1 MSVSPVILIIDDE
14 DDIRMLIA
22 GILEDEGYRIIHAAT
37 SDQAM
42 KLIDEGAHDLV
53 IQDIWLQ
60 GSDKD
65 GIEILQAAKGKHP
78 NLPFLMISGHGTIET
93 AVSAI
98 KAGAYDF
105 IEKPFK
111 SDRLLLMIS
120 RALENAALK
129 KQNAE
134 LREKTSKS
142 ILTDARQLP
151 ESVRIILDKAAGSN
165 SRIMITGEV
174 GTGKNIAAHYVHDRS
189 SRALKPFMTLDCTTL
204 HPAQLERDLFGTH
217 SDLKDSFTPGLLQL
231 VDGGTLLLN
240 EVSALPMETQGK
252 ILNVLQD
259 SAYYECGSNK
269 KTPINVRIITTSSED
284 IEEKIQSG
292 EFRKDLF
299 YRLNVVPVTLP
310 PLRKRKNEISLLI
323 DMYSTLA
330 FSEQALIKMKAYSW
344 PGNVKQLHNVLEW
357 IALMHENKNKPIE
370 AYHLPREINGIDSLK
385 QNCNAAKNDNS
396 ALSDTLLD
404 LSLREARESFER
416 HYLLSQVNR
425 FDGNISKTAE
435 FIGMERSALHRKLK
449 SLEVFSSD
457 KQNVA

>member
-22 GILEDEGYRIIHAAT
+22 GILEDEGYRVAHAAT

-42 KLIDEGAHDLV
+42 QIIDEDAPDLV

-65 GIEILQAAKGKHP
+65 GIEILQSSKTKHP
-78 NLPFLMISGHGTIET
+78 DLPFLMISGHGTIET

-134 LREKTSKS
+134 LREKTTESVFSNTK
-142 ILTDARQLP
+142 QLP
-151 ESVRIILDKAAGSN
+151 ESVRIMLDKAARSN
-165 SRIMITGEV
+165 SRIMIMGEV
-174 GTGKNIAAHYVHDRS
+174 GTGKNIAAHFVHEMS
-189 SRALKPFMTLDCTTL
+189 SRSLKPFMTLDCATL
-204 HPAQLERDLFGTH
+204 HPEQLEKELFGTH
-217 SDLKDSFTPGLLQL
+217 SSVKSNVTPGLLQL

-240 EVSALPMETQGK
+240 EVSALPLEAQGK
-252 ILNVLQD
+252 ILNILQD
-259 SAYYECGSNK
+259 SAYYETGSNQ
-269 KTPINVRIITTSSED
+269 KTPLDVRIIATSSED
-284 IEEKIQSG
+284 IEVKIQSN

-299 YRLNVVPVTLP
+299 YRLNVVPVTLS
-310 PLRKRKNEISLLI
+310 PLRKRKNEISNLI
-323 DMYSTLA
+323 EMYSHLV
-330 FSEQALIKMKAYSW
+330 FSEQALIKLKSYSW
-344 PGNVKQLHNVLEW
+344 PGNIKQLHNVLEW
-357 IALMHENKNKPIE
+357 VTLMHENKDSPVEIS
-370 AYHLPREINGIDSLK
+370 HLPQEINGTGNVK
-385 QNCNAAKNDNS
+385 HKNTAKNDNFS
-396 ALSDTLLD
+396 LSDNLFEM
-404 LSLREARESFER
+404 SLREARESFER
-416 HYLLSQVNR
+416 QYLLSQVNR

>member
-1 MSVSPVILIIDDE
+1 MSVSPDILIIDDE
-14 DDIRMLIA
+14 DDIRLLIA
-22 GILEDEGYRIIHAAT
+22 GILEDEGYRVTHAAT

-42 KLIDEGAHDLV
+42 QIIEESAPDLV

-60 GSDKD
+60 GSEKD
-65 GIEILQAAKGKHP
+65 GIEILQATKNTHP

-111 SDRLLLMIS
+111 SARLLLMIG

-134 LREKTSKS
+134 LREKTSQS
-142 ILTDARQLP
+142 IFANTSQLSD
-151 ESVRIILDKAAGSN
+151 SVRTILNKAAGSN

-174 GTGKNIAAHYVHDRS
+174 GTGKNIAAHFVHEKS
-189 SRALKPFMTLDCTTL
+189 SRSLKPFMTLDCTTL
-204 HPAQLERDLFGTH
+204 HPEQLEKELFGTH
-217 SDLKDSFTPGLLQL
+217 SSAKDSFTPGLLQL
-231 VDGGTLLLN
+231 VEGGTLLLN
-240 EVSALPMETQGK
+240 EVSALPLKTQGK
-252 ILNVLQD
+252 ILNILQD
-259 SAYYECGSNK
+259 NAYYETGSNQR
-269 KTPINVRIITTSSED
+269 TPLDVRIIATSSED
-284 IEEKIQSG
+284 IEEKIQAG
-292 EFRKDLF
+292 DFRKDLF
-299 YRLNVVPVTLP
+299 YRLNVVPVSLS
-310 PLRKRKNEISLLI
+310 PLRKRRNEISTLI
-323 DMYSTLA
+323 SIYSALE
-330 FSEQALIKMKAYSW
+330 FSEQALIKLKAYSW
-344 PGNVKQLHNVLEW
+344 PGNIKQLHNVLEW
-357 IALMHENKNKPIE
+357 IALMHENKDNPIE
-370 AYHLPREINGIDSLK
+370 VSNLPQDINGTDGFKNKRS
-385 QNCNAAKNDNS
+385 AAKNDNF
-396 ALSDTLLD
+396 ALSDNLLEM
-404 LSLREARESFER
+404 SLREARERFER